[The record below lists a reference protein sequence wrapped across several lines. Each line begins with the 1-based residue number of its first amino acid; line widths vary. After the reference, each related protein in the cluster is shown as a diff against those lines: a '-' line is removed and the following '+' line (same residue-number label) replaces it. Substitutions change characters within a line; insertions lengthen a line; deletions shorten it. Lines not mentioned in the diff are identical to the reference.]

1 MIKRYNAPRG
11 TTLSESD
18 NGELVMAADHEAAI
32 DALRTQV
39 AELRA
44 ENAKL
49 RQEQG
54 ERQEAAPE
62 ETPHIIVF
70 DDADRPNEVFSGA
83 GARPAAL
90 RRWEQISVSWNAHLF
105 VRVEKNSRDDPN
117 PCASLATT
125 PQPGQDVRGLAAF
138 ALELINGAWEGASF
152 DGGDIQKAGVCH
164 GLLAVEQRDESCGEH
179 CACAEYEFPA
189 ECYRL
194 TPGLAAHRQAQQGDS
209 HDT

>member
-54 ERQEAAPE
+54 DRQESFGFVLFGPDSVVDWTDDE
-62 ETPHIIVF
+62 EVAKGWA
-70 DDADRPNEVFSGA
+70 DAEGYSYKACYD
-83 GARPAAL
+83 
-90 RRWEQISVSWNAHLF
+90 I
-105 VRVEKNSRDDPN
+105 
-117 PCASLATT
+117 
-125 PQPGQDVRGLAAF
+125 PQPGPDVRQG
-138 ALELINGAWEGASF
+138 
-152 DGGDIQKAGVCH
+152 DGD
-164 GLLAVEQRDESCGEH
+164 LT
-179 CACAEYEFPA
+179 
-189 ECYRL
+189 L
-194 TPGLAAHRQAQQGDS
+194 TPAAQAVLTECIGAHAYVLQSLVNGRPDLALTEAKKWVDGFKQAADHHRQAQQGDS